1 LTDKPVIQE
10 DGSEVAM
17 KNSLFKRNHAGK
29 YFEYKYYMN
38 LSQTD
43 CRMSLEAFSATGR
56 TRRMLLQYSISAF
69 EVESAELQ
77 DEYRF
82 AEQLS
87 RSTGADERQSKC
99 LDTSPDPITP
109 RSLRFGNSDDHTSA
123 PNTRSL
129 RTKESHCRSIVDFAF
144 GTLTEDNICQQSRP
158 NGLLNSALLNNTG
171 PLAEKSKNSLHKDSF
186 PSINSVLDSQP
197 DPLDLATATR
207 AMKVALAVKT
217 GIQDGLH
224 ELDKSLS
231 VTQGTP
237 IQKRAKGKDSTHGY
251 SGGFSGVMPS
261 SDSLTPRRRVTDFAS
276 ATAESDDSD
285 YQV

>member
-1 LTDKPVIQE
+1 
-10 DGSEVAM
+10 M

-43 CRMSLEAFSATGR
+43 CRMSLEAFSATGK

-77 DEYRF
+77 DEHQF

-87 RSTGADERQSKC
+87 RGTGADERQSKC
-99 LDTSPDPITP
+99 LDTSSDPIIP
-109 RSLRFGNSDDHTSA
+109 RSQRIGNADDHTSA
-123 PNTRSL
+123 PNARCL
-129 RTKESHCRSIVDFAF
+129 RTKESHCQSIVDFAF
-144 GTLTEDNICQQSRP
+144 GALIEDNICQQSRS
-158 NGLLNSALLNNTG
+158 NGFSNSALLKNTG
-171 PLAEKSKNSLHKDSF
+171 PLAEKSENSAHEDSF
-186 PSINSVLDSQP
+186 PPVNNVLDSQP
-197 DPLDLATATR
+197 DPLDVATATR
-207 AMKVALAVKT
+207 AMKVARAGKT
-217 GIQDGLH
+217 GIQELH

-231 VTQGTP
+231 AAQGTP
-237 IQKRAKGKDSTHGY
+237 VQKRARGKDSTHGE

-261 SDSLTPRRRVTDFAS
+261 SDSLTSRRRVTDFES

-285 YQV
+285 YQVWSSL